1 MTLEASQMDIDLL
14 LAIGHHL
21 AVFLLVAILA
31 AEFALLRPGLGGTRI
46 GQLARIDAAY
56 GGVATLVIVV
66 GVLRV
71 IFGASGW
78 EYYVANYAF
87 WAKMAAFLVMGLLT
101 IQPTI
106 AIRRW
111 LKASKEDAAYVVP
124 PSDVAV
130 SRRYIH
136 LQAGIVVL
144 IPIFAAAMAR
154 GYGVA

>member
-1 MTLEASQMDIDLL
+1 MDIDLI
-14 LAIGHHL
+14 LASSHHL
-21 AVFLLVAILA
+21 VVFLLVAIFA
-31 AEFALLRPGLGGTRI
+31 AEFALLRPGLAGNRI
-46 GQLARIDAAY
+46 GQLARIDASY
-56 GGVATLVIVV
+56 GGVAMLVIVV

-78 EYYVANYAF
+78 EYYVSNYAF

-101 IQPTI
+101 VPPTL

-111 LKASKEDAAYVVP
+111 LKAGQDYVVP
-124 PSDVAV
+124 AEEISAN
-130 SRRYIH
+130 RRFIY
-136 LQAGIVVL
+136 LQAGVLVL

>member
-1 MTLEASQMDIDLL
+1 MDIDLI
-14 LAIGHHL
+14 LASSHHL
-21 AVFLLVAILA
+21 VVFLLVAIFA
-31 AEFALLRPGLGGTRI
+31 AEYALLRPGLAGNRI

-56 GGVATLVIVV
+56 GGVAMLVIVV

-78 EYYVANYAF
+78 EYYVSNYAF

-101 IQPTI
+101 VPPTL

-111 LKASKEDAAYVVP
+111 LKAGQDYVVP
-124 PSDVAV
+124 AEEISAN
-130 SRRYIH
+130 RRFIY
-136 LQAGIVVL
+136 LQAGVLVL

>member
-1 MTLEASQMDIDLL
+1 M
-14 LAIGHHL
+14 
-21 AVFLLVAILA
+21 
-31 AEFALLRPGLGGTRI
+31 
-46 GQLARIDAAY
+46 
-56 GGVATLVIVV
+56 LVIVV

-78 EYYVANYAF
+78 EYYVSNYAF

-101 IQPTI
+101 VPPTL

-111 LKASKEDAAYVVP
+111 LKAGQDYVVP
-124 PSDVAV
+124 AEEISAN
-130 SRRYIH
+130 RRFIY
-136 LQAGIVVL
+136 LQAGVLVL

>member
-1 MTLEASQMDIDLL
+1 MDLDLV
-14 LAIGHHL
+14 LAIAHHL

-31 AEFALLRPGLGGTRI
+31 AEFALLRPGLAGPRI

-56 GGVATLVIVV
+56 GGVAALVVVV

-78 EYYVANYAF
+78 GYYVSNYAF
-87 WAKMAAFLVMGLLT
+87 WAKMAAFVVMGLLT

-111 LKASKEDAAYVVP
+111 LKAGGDDAGYAVP
-124 PSDVAV
+124 PAEIAS

-136 LQAGIVVL
+136 LQVGIVLL

-154 GYGVA
+154 GYGVN

>member
-1 MTLEASQMDIDLL
+1 MDIDLL

-31 AEFALLRPGLGGTRI
+31 AEFALLRPGLSASRI
-46 GQLARIDAAY
+46 AQLARIDAAY
-56 GGVATLVIVV
+56 GGVAALVILI

-87 WAKMAAFLVMGLLT
+87 WAKMAAFLLVGLLS
-101 IQPTI
+101 IQPTL

-111 LKASKEDAAYVVP
+111 NKAGADYAAP
-124 PSDVAV
+124 EAEIAI
-130 SRRYIH
+130 SRRYLR
-136 LQAGIVVL
+136 LQVALLVL

-154 GYGVA
+154 GYGIA

>member
-1 MTLEASQMDIDLL
+1 MDIDLI
-14 LAIGHHL
+14 LASSHHL
-21 AVFLLVAILA
+21 VVFLLVTIFA
-31 AEFALLRPGLGGTRI
+31 AEFALLRPGLAGNRI

-56 GGVATLVIVV
+56 GGVAMLVIVV

-78 EYYVANYAF
+78 EYYVSNYAF

-101 IQPTI
+101 VPPTL

-111 LKASKEDAAYVVP
+111 LKAGQDYVVP
-124 PSDVAV
+124 AEAISAN
-130 SRRYIH
+130 RRFIY
-136 LQAGIVVL
+136 LQAGVLVL

>member
-1 MTLEASQMDIDLL
+1 MDIDLI
-14 LAIGHHL
+14 LASSHHL
-21 AVFLLVAILA
+21 VVFLLVAIFA
-31 AEFALLRPGLGGTRI
+31 AEFALLRPGLAGNRI

-56 GGVATLVIVV
+56 GGVAMLVIVV

-78 EYYVANYAF
+78 EYYVSNYAF

-101 IQPTI
+101 VPPTL

-111 LKASKEDAAYVVP
+111 LKAGQDYVVP
-124 PSDVAV
+124 AEEISAN
-130 SRRYIH
+130 RRFIY
-136 LQAGIVVL
+136 LEAGVLVL
-144 IPIFAAAMAR
+144 IPIFAAALAR

>member
-1 MTLEASQMDIDLL
+1 MDIDLI

-21 AVFLLVAILA
+21 VVFTLVAILA
-31 AEFALLRPGLGGTRI
+31 AEFALLRPGLAGGRI

-66 GVLRV
+66 GMLRV

-78 EYYVANYAF
+78 EYYVANSAF

-101 IQPTI
+101 IQPTL

-111 LKASKEDAAYVVP
+111 LRASKDDAGYAIP
-124 PSDVAV
+124 ASEIAT
-130 SRRYIH
+130 SRRYMH
-136 LQAGIVVL
+136 LQAGVLVL
-144 IPIFAAAMAR
+144 IPVFAAAMAR
-154 GYGVA
+154 GYGS

>member
-1 MTLEASQMDIDLL
+1 MDIDLL
-14 LAIGHHL
+14 LAISHHL
-21 AVFLLVAILA
+21 VVFLLIGILA
-31 AEFALLRPGLGGTRI
+31 AEFALLRPGLSGTRI

-56 GGVATLVIVV
+56 GAVATLVIVV

-78 EYYVANYAF
+78 QYYVANYAF

-111 LKASKEDAAYVVP
+111 LKASKGDAGYDI
-124 PSDVAV
+124 PSTEIAQ

-136 LQAGIVVL
+136 LQAGILVL

-154 GYGVA
+154 GYGIAG

>member
-1 MTLEASQMDIDLL
+1 MDIDLI
-14 LAIGHHL
+14 LASSHHL
-21 AVFLLVAILA
+21 VVFLLVAIFA
-31 AEFALLRPGLGGTRI
+31 AEFALLRPGLAGNRI

-56 GGVATLVIVV
+56 GGVAMLVIVV

-78 EYYVANYAF
+78 EYYVSNYAY

-101 IQPTI
+101 VPPTL

-111 LKASKEDAAYVVP
+111 LKAGQDYVVP
-124 PSDVAV
+124 AEEISAN
-130 SRRYIH
+130 RRFIY
-136 LQAGIVVL
+136 LQAGVLVL

>member
-1 MTLEASQMDIDLL
+1 MDIDLI
-14 LAIGHHL
+14 LAISHHL
-21 AVFLLVAILA
+21 VVFLLVAILA
-31 AEFALLRPGLGGTRI
+31 AEFALLRPGLAGARI
-46 GQLARIDAAY
+46 GQLAGIDAAY
-56 GGVATLVIVV
+56 GGVATLVIIV

-111 LKASKEDAAYVVP
+111 LKASKEAAGYEIP
-124 PSDVAV
+124 AAEIAA
-130 SRRYIH
+130 SRRHIH
-136 LQAGIVVL
+136 LQAGVLVL

>member
-1 MTLEASQMDIDLL
+1 MDIDLL
-14 LAIGHHL
+14 LAISHHL
-21 AVFLLVAILA
+21 VVFLLVAILA
-31 AEFALLRPGLGGTRI
+31 AEFALLRPGLNGARI

-56 GGVATLVIVV
+56 GAVATLVIIV

-71 IFGASGW
+71 IFGSSGW

-101 IQPTI
+101 IQPTL

-111 LKASKEDAAYVVP
+111 LKASQGDASYAIP
-124 PSDVAV
+124 PAEIAT

-136 LQAGIVVL
+136 LQVGVAVL

-154 GYGVA
+154 GYGVS

>member
-1 MTLEASQMDIDLL
+1 MDIDLI
-14 LAIGHHL
+14 LASSHHL
-21 AVFLLVAILA
+21 VVFLLVAIFA
-31 AEFALLRPGLGGTRI
+31 AEFALLRPGLAGSRI

-56 GGVATLVIVV
+56 GGVAMLVIVV

-78 EYYVANYAF
+78 EYYVSNYAF

-101 IQPTI
+101 VPPTL

-111 LKASKEDAAYVVP
+111 LKAGQDYVVP
-124 PSDVAV
+124 AEEISAN
-130 SRRYIH
+130 RRFIY
-136 LQAGIVVL
+136 LQAGVLVL